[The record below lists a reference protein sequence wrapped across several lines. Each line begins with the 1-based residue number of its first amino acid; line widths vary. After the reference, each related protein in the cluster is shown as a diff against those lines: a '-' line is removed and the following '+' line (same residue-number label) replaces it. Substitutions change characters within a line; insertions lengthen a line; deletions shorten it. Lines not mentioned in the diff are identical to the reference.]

1 MEPMDDDELERML
14 AELKRVC
21 DASFNARAEDILA
34 RIDEAQ
40 PVEVGDQGVVL
51 LGFEGNIDAVW
62 QVREPRPY
70 VLRRPLP
77 QRLSAAMVVDPDP
90 TVLHPLPVAEYRRIG
105 EFTYQRDR

>member
-1 MEPMDDDELERML
+1 MDDDDLERML
-14 AELKRVC
+14 AELRQMC

-34 RIDEAQ
+34 RLDEAQ

-62 QVREPRPY
+62 MVPEPRPHF
-70 VLRRPLP
+70 LKRPLR
-77 QRLSAAMVVDPDP
+77 QRPSLARDYDP
-90 TVLHPLPVAEYRRIG
+90 TVVSMPVAEYRRVG